1 MKRKQLGVSLSG
13 LLIVSV
19 FLAVLALLGMKLFP
33 PVVEYF
39 QIIKTVKAVAGDPSA
54 STSVTEVRRSFERR
68 ASVDDISSV
77 GAQDIEVS
85 KEGSDV
91 VISFA
96 YEKRIP
102 LFSNVSLLIDFQG
115 SSKQ

>member
-1 MKRKQLGVSLSG
+1 MKRNQLGVSLSG
-13 LLIVSV
+13 LLITSV
-19 FLAVLALLGMKLFP
+19 ILAMIALLGMKVLP
-33 PVVEYF
+33 PVIEYL
-39 QIIKTVKAVAGDPSA
+39 QIVKTLKAINNDPAAKASVAD
-54 STSVTEVRRSFERR
+54 VRKSFDRR
-68 ASVDDISSV
+68 ASVDDIASV
-77 GAQDIEVS
+77 TAQDLEIT
-85 KEGSDV
+85 KDGSDI